1 MREREGGREADH
13 HMSCHGRD
21 QAAKEQSEEQR
32 KRNALETYLH
42 PEILAALGADDSA
55 FASLGHNTA
64 RARLIADGLLLPTAN
79 LPFDRQVAHWRVL
92 FGKEAALPWLRR
104 RPHRRSRQMHWL
116 ASACVSIISQSA
128 HAKAP
133 GLRPTE
139 ELFHHGETAVKL
151 LRQGRAGKL
160 FTASGDSLRLV
171 AGVFFPL
178 APTTSLN
185 GACVSQVS

>member
-1 MREREGGREADH
+1 
-13 HMSCHGRD
+13 
-21 QAAKEQSEEQR
+21 
-32 KRNALETYLH
+32 
-42 PEILAALGADDSA
+42 
-55 FASLGHNTA
+55 
-64 RARLIADGLLLPTAN
+64 
-79 LPFDRQVAHWRVL
+79 
-92 FGKEAALPWLRR
+92 
-104 RPHRRSRQMHWL
+104 
-116 ASACVSIISQSA
+116 VSIISQSA